1 MAMTSSGTSVATL
14 APMAVFVLVGMLG
27 AGGLTRGGMVVG
39 SGKGGGVVEAIV
51 VSDAEGS
58 GKVVVTIWVESSVT
72 VVLAPSYT
80 KDVIG
85 TLVVLVTVTVATEGI
100 SLVMVAIDMLI
111 SITSWVV
118 VAGTCGAPVPAGLS
132 VVRTACCSL
141 PMAHAGWRL
150 SGGTWTVVMTV
161 VWRVEVAMSFVVV
174 TMVVTKLV
182 EVTRRVSVLIMTE
195 VDVVVDVVPVC
206 TVDVAMTVLS
216 VP

>member
-1 MAMTSSGTSVATL
+1 MAITSSGTSVATL
-14 APMAVFVLVGMLG
+14 APMAAFVLVGMLG
-27 AGGLTRGGMVVG
+27 AGRLTRGGMVVG
-39 SGKGGGVVEAIV
+39 SGKGGGVVEATV

-58 GKVVVTIWVESSVT
+58 AKVVVTVWVESSVT

-80 KDVIG
+80 KDVTG
-85 TLVVLVTVTVATEGI
+85 TLVVLVRVTVATEGI
-100 SLVMVAIDMLI
+100 SLVMVAIDMSI

-118 VAGTCGAPVPAGLS
+118 VAGTCGALVPAGLS
-132 VVRTACCSL
+132 VVRTTCCSL

-150 SGGTWTVVMTV
+150 SGGWILVVTV
-161 VWRVEVAMSFVVV
+161 VWRVEVAISFVVL

-182 EVTRRVSVLIMTE
+182 EVTRRVSVLVRTE
-195 VDVVVDVVPVC
+195 IDVVVDVVPVW